1 MKDKDRTPT
10 LAECL
15 EEWGQKKP
23 LLEDIEALKKER
35 DGLTVTVRTL
45 RDIEQSLRKSIVQL
59 SHTLGQL
66 YELNASLVSGCTPR
80 IDTSAEH

>member
-23 LLEDIEALKKER
+23 LLEDINALTNER
-35 DGLTVTVRTL
+35 DELTITVRTL

-66 YELNASLVSGCTPR
+66 YELNASLVGGCTPK
-80 IDTSAEH
+80 IDTTSNH

>member
-1 MKDKDRTPT
+1 MNLFDDERIPTPE
-10 LAECL
+10 ECIQEFTYQSQLQKL
-15 EEWGQKKP
+15 EQECAQRKAS
-23 LLEDIEALKKER
+23 IE
-35 DGLTVTVRTL
+35 VL

>member
-10 LAECL
+10 LTECL
-15 EEWGQKKP
+15 EEWDQKKP